1 MIIVDPNMLNVD
13 PLERLFHN
21 VDFKVGSMTSNPG
34 TTGLVATFEYSNDA
48 GATWT
53 YTPVSG
59 GGGAAS
65 GYDRNVTNVRWR
77 FAGSLSHLA
86 PNNSGNVRF
95 TVRIR

>member
-1 MIIVDPNMLNVD
+1 
-13 PLERLFHN
+13 
-21 VDFKVGSMTSNPG
+21 VDFKVGSITSSPG
-34 TTGLVATFEYSNDA
+34 TTGLVATFEYSNDG

-53 YTPVSG
+53 YTPVSA
-59 GGGAAS
+59 GGGAPA

-86 PNNSGNVRF
+86 PNNSGSVNF